1 MEEIDN
7 KLKQWIHNSNIRAEV
22 RELIVKECFKS
33 FDLGTT
39 HGYEMAH
46 DEVRAD

>member
-1 MEEIDN
+1 MGEWIVLIFITAMIGSYLLREE
-7 KLKQWIHNSNIRAEV
+7 
-22 RELIVKECFKS
+22 IVKECFKS
-33 FDLGTT
+33 FDLGTK